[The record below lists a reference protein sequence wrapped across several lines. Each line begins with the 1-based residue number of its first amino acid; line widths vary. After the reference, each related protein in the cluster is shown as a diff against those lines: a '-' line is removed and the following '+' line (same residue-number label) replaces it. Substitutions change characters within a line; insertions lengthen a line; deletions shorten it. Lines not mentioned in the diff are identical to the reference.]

1 MISNKALKG
10 RKAFYFAAI
19 NYVVI
24 AMKMSLTPIPSCRL
38 LSGIP
43 AGSFGRWAFGVIIL
57 THLVA
62 YNECGSVATLV
73 AVLIA
78 MLNSLLMGTY
88 DDNVRVACRRDATLP
103 GTITSR
109 YEVGISRPF
118 VMSLG
123 EGIN

>member
-1 MISNKALKG
+1 
-10 RKAFYFAAI
+10 
-19 NYVVI
+19 
-24 AMKMSLTPIPSCRL
+24 MKMSLTPFPSFRL

-43 AGSFGRWAFGVIIL
+43 TGSFGRWAFGVIIL

-88 DDNVRVACRRDATLP
+88 DDNVRVAC
-103 GTITSR
+103 S
-109 YEVGISRPF
+109 
-118 VMSLG
+118 
-123 EGIN
+123 